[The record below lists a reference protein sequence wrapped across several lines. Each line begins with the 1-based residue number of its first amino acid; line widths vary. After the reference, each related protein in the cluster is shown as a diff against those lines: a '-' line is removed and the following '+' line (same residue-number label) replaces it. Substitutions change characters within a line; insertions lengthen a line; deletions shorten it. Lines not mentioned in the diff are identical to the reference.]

1 MGFALASSTEPGESS
16 ANKKEVLKEA
26 VDAAKADTRKIT
38 ALQSNAAPTLLLA
51 APLFMPPAWT
61 IMWWACPS
69 LFTFGCWW
77 FALNEEAALAK
88 LPNPG
93 VWWLLGTQTKSSGL
107 NLKDLVP
114 KTNADAYELGKLT
127 ERLTGLEDSD
137 VAQPLLRRA
146 QEILKSPQPLT
157 YKNLQ
162 KDVEEA
168 ILQASQERSPL
179 GRAAGLFSVINLAAL
194 LAILGITVSFGPT
207 IYAVAA
213 PAIDVVLKLI
223 KEIANILL
231 PLLFEVGKR
240 LKPLGE
246 PAAWLGVFY
255 IITAA
260 KRFPATE
267 GADKQIAI
275 LGSALAPLA
284 FAVSTSFHVPPD
296 ASGNSDLLTALISA
310 WATSYLAPIAVA
322 YDSRLLGFFTVIAA
336 FVGLGFFAS
345 PFAFGWVIGFTS
357 DDALARCAFTSTC
370 LLVSF
375 FGLKGSGVE
384 SKWLAPFQSGASI
397 FGGIALGLAGLIWSS
412 EFYPYGD
419 FNYEFRNLIFFG
431 AVSSVAFLGSYLN
444 TPGVRNTAITFFI
457 LWATEVVWQ
466 RAPLG
471 LAPLTFF
478 TSVGLYQATLYLRL
492 HPEFIYS
499 LFSIYDFESD
509 TTGEDVDDDT

>member
-231 PLLFEVGKR
+231 PLLFEV
-240 LKPLGE
+240 
-246 PAAWLGVFY
+246 FY

-375 FGLKGSGVE
+375 FGLK
-384 SKWLAPFQSGASI
+384 SGASI